1 MVKAIINISIDK
13 EVAKS
18 VEYHRDKEN
27 EARRLKLKTE
37 LNKSEY
43 IQSLIVIGLLIRTNK
58 QEDIPKI
65 LSDYFEDES
74 K

>member
-1 MVKAIINISIDK
+1 MVKSILNISIDK

-27 EARRLKLKTE
+27 EARREKMKTE
-37 LNKSEY
+37 INKSEY

-65 LSDYFEDES
+65 LADYFEDES